1 MSACID
7 ACRGGIIIESE
18 KDGLFEMTKIAIVSV
33 PSAKGHA
40 SYRAIA
46 GRNQSQ
52 GKTAG
57 QALDALTRQL
67 SADESGMMVVV
78 QNFRPDRY
86 FSREQQLRLEQLMLE
101 WQAARD
107 RGKELSPAERAE
119 LEALVNAEL
128 RASAQRAAELADE
141 LGR

>member
-1 MSACID
+1 
-7 ACRGGIIIESE
+7 
-18 KDGLFEMTKIAIVSV
+18 MTKIAIVSV

-57 QALDALTRQL
+57 EALDALTRQL

-86 FSREQQLRLEQLMLE
+86 FSREQQLRLGQLMQE